1 MKKVSLPTS
10 YLLFTA
16 IVFLNLFGA
25 LLNESLGSIGIP
37 PLITPIKT
45 LASLSV
51 FFLIPLNKKNI
62 MAIITLLYFGFTYLI
77 IGLIQNRF
85 LPSLYFVR
93 LYLEPLIILLWVSTF
108 LNESNYAD
116 LLKILIKLFF
126 LFALTGIITF
136 FLLNFSSALSFLLK
150 NEAFITP
157 DWRIT
162 YTTIIR
168 SGLPVGDPNK
178 TGFIEMG
185 VLGLLTLKY
194 VEVREYISKRT
205 LWMII
210 SLTSIN
216 LFLSFS
222 KSAIGGFLI
231 FFLIYQL
238 KGFEIKK
245 IMALVVA
252 FIFLGFFFY
261 LIIPE
266 TEATA
271 ILKWIE
277 SVSNFEDSSS
287 QGHLV
292 SFNKGLNLIKE
303 NWFTGTDKGSWGT
316 KSRLFPDNM
325 GNVESSILLLIID
338 LGLLGFLLYSYFIF
352 STIIEFGRI
361 HKNVILFLILIF
373 PPLLVLPMIQELE
386 AILIIYT
393 LLAFIKFKND
403 K

>member
-16 IVFLNLFGA
+16 IIFLNLFGA
-25 LLNESLGSIGIP
+25 FLNECLGSIGIP

-51 FFLIPLNKKNI
+51 LFLIPLDKKNI
-62 MAIITLLYFGFTYLI
+62 MAILNLLFFGFTYII

-93 LYLEPLIILLWVSTF
+93 LYLEPLIILLWISSF

-116 LLKILIKLFF
+116 LLKITIKIFL
-126 LFALTGIITF
+126 LFALTGIVTF
-136 FLLNFSSALSFLLK
+136 FLINWSSALSFLLT
-150 NEAFITP
+150 NETFITP
-157 DWRIT
+157 DWHIT

-178 TGFIEMG
+178 TGFIEIG

-194 VEVREYISKRT
+194 ADVKEYISKKT
-205 LWMII
+205 LWII
-210 SLTSIN
+210 ITLTGIN

-245 IMALVVA
+245 ILGLVLA
-252 FIFLGFFFY
+252 FILLGFFFY

-266 TEATA
+266 TEVTA
-271 ILKWIE
+271 ISKWIE
-277 SVSNFEDSSS
+277 TVSNFEDSSS

-292 SFNKGLNLIKE
+292 SFNKGLDLIKD
-303 NWFTGTDKGSWGT
+303 NWFIGTEKGTWGT
-316 KSRLFPDNM
+316 KSRLFPDNL
-325 GNVESSILLLIID
+325 GNVESSVLLLVID
-338 LGLLGFLLYSYFIF
+338 LGLLGCLLYFYFIF
-352 STIIEFGRI
+352 SSIIDVGRI
-361 HKNVILFLILIF
+361 NKKVIFFLILIF

-393 LLAFIKFKND
+393 LMAFIKYKND
-403 K
+403 E

>member
-10 YLLFTA
+10 YLLFIA
-16 IVFLNLFGA
+16 IIFLNLFGA
-25 LLNESLGSIGIP
+25 FLNESLGSIGIP
-37 PLITPIKT
+37 PLMTPIKT
-45 LASLSV
+45 LASLCV
-51 FFLIPLNKKNI
+51 FFLIPLDKKNI
-62 MAIITLLYFGFTYLI
+62 MAILSLLFFGFTYI
-77 IGLIQNRF
+77 TIGLIQNRL

-93 LYLEPLIILLWVSTF
+93 LYLEPLIILLWISSF
-108 LNESNYAD
+108 LNDSNYAD
-116 LLKILIKLFF
+116 LIKILIKIFF

-136 FLLNFSSALSFLLK
+136 FLINFTSALSFLLK

-157 DWRIT
+157 DWNIT

-168 SGLPVGDPNK
+168 NGLPVGDPNK
-178 TGFIEMG
+178 TGFIEIG
-185 VLGLLTLKY
+185 ILGLLTLKY
-194 VEVREYISKRT
+194 VEIKEFISKKT
-205 LWMII
+205 LWILI
-210 SLTSIN
+210 SLTGIN

-245 IMALVVA
+245 ILGLVVA
-252 FIFLGFFFY
+252 FIFLGFIFY

-271 ILKWIE
+271 ILTWIE
-277 SVSNFEDSSS
+277 NVSNLEDSSS

-292 SFNKGLNLIKE
+292 SFNKGLDLIKE
-303 NWFTGTDKGSWGT
+303 NWFIGTDKGTWGT

-325 GNVESSILLLIID
+325 GNVESSLLLLIID
-338 LGLLGFLLYSYFIF
+338 LGLLGCLLYVYFIF
-352 STIIEFGRI
+352 SSIIEFGRI
-361 HKNVILFLILIF
+361 NKKVIFFLILIF

-393 LLAFIKFKND
+393 LMAFIKFTND

>member
-16 IVFLNLFGA
+16 IIFLNLFGA
-25 LLNESLGSIGIP
+25 FLNECLGSIGIP

-51 FFLIPLNKKNI
+51 LFLIPLDKKNI
-62 MAIITLLYFGFTYLI
+62 MAILNLLFFGFTYII

-93 LYLEPLIILLWVSTF
+93 LYLEPLIILLWISSF

-116 LLKILIKLFF
+116 LLKITIKIFL
-126 LFALTGIITF
+126 LFALTGIVTF
-136 FLLNFSSALSFLLK
+136 FLINWSSALSFLLT
-150 NEAFITP
+150 NETFITP
-157 DWRIT
+157 DWHIT

-178 TGFIEMG
+178 TGFIEIG

-194 VEVREYISKRT
+194 ADVKEYISKKT
-205 LWMII
+205 LWII
-210 SLTSIN
+210 ITLTGIN

-222 KSAIGGFLI
+222 KRAIGGFLI

-245 IMALVVA
+245 ILGLVLA
-252 FIFLGFFFY
+252 FILLGFFFY

-266 TEATA
+266 TEVTA
-271 ILKWIE
+271 ISKWIE
-277 SVSNFEDSSS
+277 TVSNFEDSSS

-292 SFNKGLNLIKE
+292 SFNKGLDLIKD
-303 NWFTGTDKGSWGT
+303 NWFIGTEKGTWGT
-316 KSRLFPDNM
+316 KSRLFPDNL
-325 GNVESSILLLIID
+325 GNVESSVLLLVID
-338 LGLLGFLLYSYFIF
+338 LGLLGCLLYFYFIF
-352 STIIEFGRI
+352 SSIIDVGRI
-361 HKNVILFLILIF
+361 NKKVIFFLILIF

-393 LLAFIKFKND
+393 LMAFIKYKND
-403 K
+403 E